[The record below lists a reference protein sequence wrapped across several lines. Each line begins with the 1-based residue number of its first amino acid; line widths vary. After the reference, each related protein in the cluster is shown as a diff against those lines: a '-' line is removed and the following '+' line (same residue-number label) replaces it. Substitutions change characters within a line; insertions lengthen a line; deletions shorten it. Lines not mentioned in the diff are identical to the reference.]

1 MKKKIFLGFGI
12 FLILI
17 QFLRPEKN
25 LSDVQIHNI
34 STKYELTNEIDH
46 IFKVACNDCHSNKTE
61 YPWYYN
67 IQPVAFMMANHVTDG
82 KRHLNFSTFTEKP
95 IAFQNHS
102 FEDIIETVEK
112 KEMPDGSYTLFGL
125 HKEANLT
132 DAQRS
137 LIVDWANTQMDS
149 LKANY
154 PADSLKMKRRNQKR
168 D

>member
-1 MKKKIFLGFGI
+1 MKKKIFLGFVI

-17 QFLRPEKN
+17 QFFRPEKN
-25 LSDVQIHNI
+25 LSDVQTHNI
-34 STKYELTNEIDH
+34 STKYALTNEIDH
-46 IFKVACNDCHSNKTE
+46 IFKVSCNDCHSNKTE

-82 KRHLNFSTFTEKP
+82 KRHLNFSTFTEQP

-112 KEMPDGSYTLFGL
+112 KEMPDGAYTLFGL

-154 PADSLKMKRRNQKR
+154 PADSLKMKRRNMKR